1 MIHMQPVDAQR
12 TGLVEEPAFLP
23 RAALHDSH
31 RNLALMPPQAHA
43 LVGARCL
50 CLQSAFHVVVKVPL
64 LPLAACNPL
73 TPMVVV
79 VADAATI
86 RMHHGQDLSARVPG
100 QFPVIPLQGTA
111 GGIVIHAC
119 QAVASLLV
127 RGPNAADVCRNIV
140 LTAGVGV
147 GVGVGVDVDVDIDRI
162 MPPAEKPVAVGIIGI
177 PPGTFIRLSGSSHV
191 HGR

>member
-43 LVGARCL
+43 LVGGCCL

-64 LPLAACNPL
+64 LPLSTSHPL

-86 RMHHGQDLSARVPG
+86 RMRHGQDLAARVPG
-100 QFPVIPLQGTA
+100 QLPAIPLQRA
-111 GGIVIHAC
+111 ASGIVIHAC
-119 QAVASLLV
+119 QTVATLQV
-127 RGPNAADVCRNIV
+127 RGLNAVDVCRNIV
-140 LTAGVGV
+140 LTTGVGV
-147 GVGVGVDVDVDIDRI
+147 GVGVGVGRI
-162 MPPAEKPVAVGIIGI
+162 MLPAEKPVAVGIIGI
-177 PPGTFIRLSGSSHV
+177 PPGTRI
-191 HGR
+191 